1 MLNKATITIMSKN
14 IKLLYLINFF
24 SSFRFISPILIIHFA
39 QVTGSYTQ
47 AMTLIAFDSL
57 FQAILE
63 IPTGIF
69 SDLIGRKS
77 TTILA
82 GIAGLFC
89 VGFWAIGGNFW
100 LLFIGT
106 FFGGLSGALSS
117 GNDEALIYD
126 SLKEDG
132 KEDQFHT
139 YFSRIGT
146 LVLLAFGISAFLG
159 GLVAT
164 ISFQLVFALSMLFN
178 FISVLISFFL
188 TNPHVHKK
196 LRINPYTHLKEASLL
211 FITNPSLRM
220 LSISSA
226 ITSAFSQAS
235 YQFTPIFV
243 NTVWPIW
250 AVGILRSSTHFISA
264 AGNLVSGKVI
274 DRFKAFNVLINQFII
289 SRIILMTAF
298 VLSNIYS
305 PLLIIINSFGF
316 SIGQVAQR
324 DLIQK
329 EFTDHQRATMGSLDS
344 LLKRIL
350 TTLVLVLMGYFADLI
365 GPDKILLLGEVL
377 LIPLILVYWK
387 LHLHQKRNN

>member
-1 MLNKATITIMSKN
+1 MSKN
-14 IKLLYLINFF
+14 IKLLYFVNFF

-77 TTILA
+77 TTILT

-89 VGFWAIGGNFW
+89 VSFWAIGENFGF
-100 LLFIGT
+100 LFIGT

-126 SLKEDG
+126 TLKEGG

-139 YFSRIGT
+139 YFSKIGT
-146 LVLLAFGISAFLG
+146 IILLAFGISAVLG
-159 GLVAT
+159 GVIAAV
-164 ISFQLVFALSMLFN
+164 SFQLVFALTLLFN
-178 FISVLISFFL
+178 FISVVLSFFL
-188 TNPHVHKK
+188 HNPHFYKKRNTNPY
-196 LRINPYTHLKEASLL
+196 LHLKEAFLL
-211 FITNPSLRM
+211 FITNPGLRM

-226 ITSAFSQAS
+226 ITGAFSQAS

-243 NTVWPIW
+243 NTLWPIW
-250 AVGILRSSTHFISA
+250 AVGILRSSTHFLSA
-264 AGNLVSGKVI
+264 AGNLVSGKLI

-289 SRIILMTAF
+289 SRIILITAF
-298 VLSNIYS
+298 ILSNIYS
-305 PLLIIINSFGF
+305 PIFIILNAFGF

-350 TTLVLVLMGYFADLI
+350 TTVVLILIGYFADLI
-365 GPDKILLLGEVL
+365 GPSKILLLGEIL
-377 LIPLILVYWK
+377 LIPVAFIYWK
-387 LHLHQKRNN
+387 LYLHRKRNYGEDYK